1 MSKSLIQTDN
11 FIIDH
16 NGKKP
21 IVADLTY
28 IKQNKAQPLVIF
40 CHGYKGYKDWGAWHL
55 TAKAFAEAGFI
66 FLKFN
71 FSHNGGTFENPIDFP
86 DLEAFGNDNFSK
98 QMQDLKNVIAF
109 AVNDKNKMPKINPN
123 DISLIGHSRG
133 GGITCLTAYENDNV
147 SKLIT
152 WAGVSDYKSRFP
164 KGERLKQ
171 WKNEGVYY
179 VKNGRTKQDMPHY
192 IQFYADFLAHRERFD
207 IQHAVKNLDT
217 PYLII
222 HGEEDET
229 VPVEEAKSLNA
240 WCKHAQLKLVP
251 NATHTFNT
259 KQPWYKNELSEELKR
274 TINLSIEFLKL
285 KS

>member
-1 MSKSLIQTDN
+1 MSNQIKKTNN
-11 FIIDH
+11 FILGY
-16 NGKKP
+16 NEKKP

-28 IKQNKAQPLVIF
+28 IKKDEAQPLVIF

-55 TAKAFAEAGFI
+55 VAEEFVKAGFV

-86 DLEAFGNDNFSK
+86 DLEAFGEDNYSK
-98 QMQDLKNVIAF
+98 QMKDLNDVINF
-109 AVNDKNKMPKINPN
+109 SLTDKDIMPKINSQ

-133 GGITCLTAYENDNV
+133 GGLTCLMANENKNV

-164 KGERLKQ
+164 KGEKLEQ
-171 WKNEGVYY
+171 WQKDGVYY
-179 VKNGRTKQDMPHY
+179 IKNGRTKQDMPHY
-192 IQFYADFLAHRERFD
+192 IQFYKDFLAYESRFD
-207 IQHAVKNLDT
+207 IKNAAQNLDI
-217 PYLII
+217 PYLIL

-229 VPVEEAKSLNA
+229 VKTEEAEKLKS
-240 WCKHAQLKLVP
+240 WCIHAKLQFIP

-259 KQPWYKNELSEELKR
+259 KQPWNKNKLSLELQR
-274 TINLSIEFLKL
+274 TVDFSIDFF
-285 KS
+285 KSNS